1 MKKSFKA
8 LTVLLTLSTFTVSAE
23 QYKWNADITSKT
35 YDLNISGNA
44 NYTSPIVING
54 SVVSNKLN
62 ITHFDINN
70 IYLKLQQETTTRLI
84 PEISK
89 IVEKASIHLRSV
101 QATYSAPIKFKLT
114 GKSNGGIEVK
124 VTIPNLNIVAK
135 AEKSWYLDVKAKL
148 NMSNIVVSGD
158 YNLIT
163 GVIDNPQFSA
173 TKSVDVD
180 SNFGPFLG
188 PLEMLTIDKIAEYI
202 ISIGVTK
209 VITQTLLSVQNS
221 DTKILGLDQIVQ
233 PNKYIVNNIDVGQF
247 IKESLSGLLDKQ
259 YIEVTLYQ
267 QSLTPEP
274 MPYRCFEPSNVTWSN
289 NIAEVHLSGKHFLR
303 IKRDTTQKC
312 TWNWGSGQQ
321 PDY

>member
-1 MKKSFKA
+1 MKKS
-8 LTVLLTLSTFTVSAE
+8 LSVLIASLCLSTFSVNSE
-23 QYKWNADITSKT
+23 EYKWDAEIISKN
-35 YDLNISGNA
+35 YDLSIAGNA

-188 PLEMLTIDKIAEYI
+188 PLEMLTIDNIAEYI